1 MIEQGNAKTQSTKA
15 VQAKGGKLGL
25 SSNELPHLYNRV
37 VIWKPIQIFEIR
49 KALGRGLARDPAL
62 LLSPAQV
69 CQRKALIFPA
79 LPPQRQSC
87 LRWAQLTCAGRSLPA
102 LGAAYPWSCIV

>member
-62 LLSPAQV
+62 LLRKTKPLARQKVSIPPKFAPSQPANSPAPRSTASIV
-69 CQRKALIFPA
+69 YRKWVRI
-79 LPPQRQSC
+79 
-87 LRWAQLTCAGRSLPA
+87 
-102 LGAAYPWSCIV
+102 